1 MGWLTATLVTTEEK
15 LQYTAIIDAILA
27 TADLET
33 ISRKKIRQGLETSL
47 GGKDLS
53 EQKVVFFFF
62 FFLSAQL
69 REARLVST
77 VYEICHCF
85 TLDSMQAFYPVE
97 DFLASFG
104 WRHGDLSLV

>member
-53 EQKVVFFFF
+53 EQKVVFSFF
-62 FFLSAQL
+62 FFLL
-69 REARLVST
+69 
-77 VYEICHCF
+77 
-85 TLDSMQAFYPVE
+85 
-97 DFLASFG
+97 FLETCNVMLG
-104 WRHGDLSLV
+104 LLSLRLH

>member
-53 EQKVVFFFF
+53 EQKVVFSF
-62 FFLSAQL
+62 FFLPPFSGNLQCNAGIVVI
-69 REARLVST
+69 AV
-77 VYEICHCF
+77 
-85 TLDSMQAFYPVE
+85 TLT
-97 DFLASFG
+97 
-104 WRHGDLSLV
+104 